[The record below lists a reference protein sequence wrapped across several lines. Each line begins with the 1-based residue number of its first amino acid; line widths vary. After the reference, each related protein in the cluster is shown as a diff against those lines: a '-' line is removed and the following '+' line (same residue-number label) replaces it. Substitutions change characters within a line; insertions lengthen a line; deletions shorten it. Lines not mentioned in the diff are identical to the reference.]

1 MLSKSFATGL
11 LFVAMSTVSFGS
23 VIVNDNGGL
32 GFTVTYSPDI
42 RCVMPV
48 EGRIIELG
56 HYSDTRGYV
65 HRPTTPYSE
74 KSCTTTFLSEST
86 VISSASSWVS
96 DASNVMLN
104 FYPTDEIGEYIGLRW
119 SDGSNWYYG
128 WANIASATS
137 SSYVVSAWA
146 YESTPGVAIAAG
158 AVPEPAT
165 IVLLTAGC
173 LAMLKRKKV
182 GR

>member
-1 MLSKSFATGL
+1 MLGKSFAMGL
-11 LFVAMSTVSFGS
+11 LFISMSTVSFGS
-23 VIVNDNGGL
+23 VIVNDNGGT

-42 RCVMPV
+42 RCYMS
-48 EGRIIELG
+48 EQGRMIELG
-56 HYSDTRGYV
+56 HYSDTRGFV
-65 HRPTTPYSE
+65 HRPAEPYSE

-96 DASNVMLN
+96 DSGNVMLN

-146 YESTPGVAIAAG
+146 YESTPGMAIAAG
-158 AVPEPAT
+158 EVPEPAT

-173 LAMLKRKKV
+173 LTLLRRKK
-182 GR
+182 